1 MDSTTPTPQ
10 TPLVPSVPLDVTDEQ
25 TTALLDDT
33 VALLN
38 DGVPDKATKHGL
50 AEIERWEAVLTASER
65 PGLAKIIQELA
76 TLREQLNTANTPAHE
91 LAETLATLGAETNK
105 VADEANNGYT
115 GPLTQ
120 LGKLLIKI
128 SNALSR

>member
-10 TPLVPSVPLDVTDEQ
+10 TPLVPSVPLDITDQQ

-38 DGVPDKATKHGL
+38 DGVPDKATKRGL
-50 AEIERWEAVLTASER
+50 AEIDRWEAVLTTSER

-76 TLREQLNTANTPAHE
+76 TLREQLSTPNTQAHE
-91 LAETLATLGAETNK
+91 IAETLATLGAETTK
-105 VADEANNGYT
+105 VADEASNGYT

-120 LGKLLIKI
+120 LGKLLIKM

>member
-10 TPLVPSVPLDVTDEQ
+10 TPLIPSVPLDVTDQQ

-38 DGVPDKATKHGL
+38 DGVPDKATKRGL
-50 AEIERWEAVLTASER
+50 AEIDRWEAVLTTSER

-76 TLREQLNTANTPAHE
+76 TLREQLNAPTIQAHD
-91 LAETLATLGAETNK
+91 LAETLATLGAETTK
-105 VADEANNGYT
+105 VADEASNGYT

-120 LGKLLIKI
+120 LGKLLIKM

>member
-10 TPLVPSVPLDVTDEQ
+10 TPLVPSVPLDVTDQQ

-38 DGVPDKATKHGL
+38 DGVPDKATKRGL
-50 AEIERWEAVLTASER
+50 AEIDRWEAVLTTSER
-65 PGLAKIIQELA
+65 PGLAKIIQELG
-76 TLREQLNTANTPAHE
+76 TLREQLSVSTTQAHE
-91 LAETLATLGAETNK
+91 IAETLATLGAETNK
-105 VADEANNGYT
+105 VADEASNGYT
-115 GPLTQ
+115 APLTQ
-120 LGKLLIKI
+120 LGKLLIKM

>member
-38 DGVPDKATKHGL
+38 DGVPDKATKRGL
-50 AEIERWEAVLTASER
+50 IEIERWEAVLAASER
-65 PGLAKIIQELA
+65 TGLAKIIQELA
-76 TLREQLNTANTPAHE
+76 TLREQLTTPETESHE

-120 LGKLLIKI
+120 LGKLLIKLG
-128 SNALSR
+128 NALSR

>member
-10 TPLVPSVPLDVTDEQ
+10 TPLVPSVPLDVTDQQ

-38 DGVPDKATKHGL
+38 DGVPDKETKRGL
-50 AEIERWEAVLTASER
+50 AEVDRWEAVLTASER

-76 TLREQLNTANTPAHE
+76 TLREQLNMPATQAHE
-91 LAETLATLGAETNK
+91 IAETLATLGAETTK

-120 LGKLLIKI
+120 LGKLLIKM

>member
-10 TPLVPSVPLDVTDEQ
+10 TPLVPSVPLDVTDQQ

-38 DGVPDKATKHGL
+38 DGVPDKETKRGL
-50 AEIERWEAVLTASER
+50 AEVERWEAVLAASER

-76 TLREQLNTANTPAHE
+76 TLREQIGAPGTQAHE
-91 LAETLATLGAETNK
+91 IAETLATLGAETNK
-105 VADEANNGYT
+105 VADEASNGYT

-120 LGKLLIKI
+120 LGKLLIKM

>member
-10 TPLVPSVPLDVTDEQ
+10 TPLVPSVPLDITDQQ

-38 DGVPDKATKHGL
+38 DGVPDKATKRGL
-50 AEIERWEAVLTASER
+50 AEIDRWEAVLTTSER

-76 TLREQLNTANTPAHE
+76 TLREQLSTPNTQAHE
-91 LAETLATLGAETNK
+91 IAQTLATLGT
-105 VADEANNGYT
+105 
-115 GPLTQ
+115 
-120 LGKLLIKI
+120 
-128 SNALSR
+128 

>member
-1 MDSTTPTPQ
+1 
-10 TPLVPSVPLDVTDEQ
+10 VPSVPLDVTDEQ